1 MRILVVKLSSLGDI
15 LHVLPTVCALKAQTG
30 ASIDWVVHPEFAAI
44 VRCFAAVDNV
54 LTFPRR
60 KFFGEFRRSLRE
72 LRKVEYDL
80 VIDLHGLMKSA
91 IVTFLSRAKRKVGPS
106 YAREGSALLYPER
119 AGRMHRDCHAAVQA
133 FDTLD
138 YLGYERPQRD
148 LNPSDFNLSAI
159 EVPHGA
165 PLIAFAPVSRWDSK
179 NWPVSHFAALASL
192 IAKARPNAKIVVVG
206 GKADIIV
213 GNQIVVAAPKSVVN
227 LCGKTSIAESMA
239 LLSECDLLI
248 ANDTGPVHMAAA
260 VGTRCLVVFG
270 PTRPDWTGPFG
281 NGHRTIMKSLPCQPC
296 LRHTCPKGTKECMTA
311 ISPEEVMAQAFEMLG
326 EGVD

>member
-60 KFFGEFRRSLRE
+60 KLFSEFRKSVRE

-80 VIDLHGLMKSA
+80 VVDLHGLMKSA
-91 IVTFLSRAKRKVGPS
+91 IVTSLARAKRKIGPS
-106 YAREGSALLYPER
+106 YAREGSALFYPER

-138 YLGYERPQRD
+138 YLKLERPTRD
-148 LNPSDFNLSAI
+148 LNPSDFNLPSI
-159 EVPHGA
+159 DVPAGS

-179 NWPVSHFAALASL
+179 NWPIERFQELVPL
-192 IAKARPNAKIVVVG
+192 IVKTYPSAKIVVLG
-206 GKADIIV
+206 GKADIEV
-213 GNQIVVAAPKSVVN
+213 GNEIASIAPEVVAN
-227 LCGKTSIAESMA
+227 LCGKSSIGESMS
-239 LLSECDLLI
+239 LLSRCSLLI

-281 NGHRTIMKSLPCQPC
+281 SGHRVIMKSLSCQPC
-296 LRHTCPKGTKECMTA
+296 LRHTCPRGTKECMSAITA
-311 ISPEEVMAQAFEMLG
+311 EEVLTQALEMLG
-326 EGVD
+326 EGE